1 MKNSEK
7 ILMTVLLLLTAAPLF
22 AQVHG
27 EIRGRILDKESK
39 APLVAVTVAAYV
51 NDKLVAQDFTNEK
64 GYYSL
69 KPLSAGEYV
78 VKTYL
83 MGYTPVNLE
92 KVIVN
97 TQNMSIANFNLE
109 STSHEII
116 GATVIDYIIPLIE
129 PTGTGCVITSADIE
143 HMPYTDVQDVAAT
156 TAGIFQSDYG
166 EDLNVRGSRSE
177 STQYIIDGM
186 KVIGSFNIPKNAIK
200 EIKVLTGGIPAM
212 FGDATGGIIMVTTK
226 GYTRW

>member
-1 MKNSEK
+1 
-7 ILMTVLLLLTAAPLF
+7 MTVALLFTAVPLF

-27 EIRGRILDKESK
+27 EIRGRILDKEKKS
-39 APLVAVTVAAYV
+39 PIEAVTVAAYV
-51 NDKLVAQDFTNEK
+51 NDKLVAQDFTNEN

-69 KPLSAGEYV
+69 KPLAAGEYT

-83 MGYTPVNLE
+83 IGYTSVSLQ

-97 TQNMSIANFNLE
+97 SQNMSIANIDME
-109 STSHEII
+109 STANEI
-116 GATVIDYIIPLIE
+116 GGTEVIDYIIPLIE
-129 PTGTGCVITSADIE
+129 KTGTGCVITTADID
-143 HMPYTDVQDVAAT
+143 HMPYTDVQDVAST
-156 TAGIFQSDYG
+156 TAGIVQSDYG
-166 EDLNVRGSRSE
+166 EDLNVRGSRSS
-177 STQYIIDGM
+177 STQYIIDGV

-226 GYTRW
+226 GYVGW